1 MKLIT
6 LIALMS
12 LTSCAAKPDH
22 TPLQLSEQE
31 KKNRSTCMDKVA
43 KDMSSNPTR
52 YGMESSTINESNISL
67 REGELINL
75 CMKAK
80 GVY

>member
-6 LIALMS
+6 LIALIS
-12 LTSCAAKPDH
+12 LTGCAAKSDH
-22 TPLQLSEQE
+22 NPLQLSEQE
-31 KKNRSTCMDKVA
+31 KKDRSTCMDKVA
-43 KDMSSNPTR
+43 KEMSKNPTG
-52 YGMESSTINESNISL
+52 YGMESSAMNGFNISL

-80 GVY
+80 GAY